1 MSTMESYNDV
11 PPITEGVRALLMV
24 LDQRYLVSVLKVH
37 EDSILLTSPTR
48 QFPIEGMQIT
58 LEFHDEAGYT
68 SYVAEV
74 LREPRDIGDGLL
86 VSLPQNARINRHR
99 EFWRVPVSLK
109 ATLKSHVH
117 PQRIQAEVNNLSA
130 GGILVNTANRFAD
143 DEVLDIFIDLPGMEN
158 EVMVGKVIHSAPG
171 SLKNTQFQV
180 GISFI
185 SPDPVLLGFITKYIR
200 NRIWEM
206 EKASG
211 YQGTKS

>member
-1 MSTMESYNDV
+1 MSTMESFSEV
-11 PPITEGVRALLMV
+11 PPITEGARALLLV
-24 LDQRYLVSVLKVH
+24 LDQRCLVSVLKVR

-58 LEFHDEAGYT
+58 LEFHDDIGYT

-86 VSLPQNARINRHR
+86 VSLPKNVRINRHR
-99 EFWRVPVSLK
+99 EFWRVPVNLK
-109 ATLKSHVH
+109 ATMKSHVH
-117 PQRIQAEVNNLSA
+117 PKRVSGEVNNLSA
-130 GGILVNTANRFAD
+130 GGILVNTANRFED
-143 DEVLDIFIDLPGMEN
+143 DEVLDIIIDLPGMEN

-171 SLKNTQFQV
+171 RLKNAQFQV

-211 YQGTKS
+211 YQDSTS